1 MAVFVSCP
9 VSGPSRRFH
18 PGNDG
23 EEEILISLSLVVVV
37 VQGGKVETRGPTA
50 QGAAAQE
57 VLVLENPSAE
67 IANVGNPRNSTVFR
81 YQFSTL

>member
-1 MAVFVSCP
+1 M
-9 VSGPSRRFH
+9 
-18 PGNDG
+18 
-23 EEEILISLSLVVVV
+23 
-37 VQGGKVETRGPTA
+37 ETRGPTA